1 MSNIKKSLL
10 KGTIYGAISATT
22 YLLTKQLL
30 EEHFNSNQSNQSAS
44 KSQEKHVTNM
54 ILGVNKYGN
63 KMETTLER
71 LPHLL
76 VAGTTGSGKSVGM
89 RSMIVSLIKNSTPN
103 ELRLALIDPKT
114 VEYSGYKGSPHL
126 LLDPITNMEEA
137 NNFVKRLVDEMER
150 RYSIFNELNVKKLDE
165 YHALAKDDT
174 SLETLPY
181 IVLVVDEFSDLIAQY
196 KDVDKLI
203 ARLGQKSRAA
213 GIHMIIA
220 TQSPRREVITGLIK
234 ANIPSRLAYMVANST
249 ESQIALDETGAERL
263 MPQGEFLL
271 RENSYY
277 SKLGQAPYISNE
289 ELNNIIE
296 ADKKRYGKPNYIN
309 LDDERN
315 GIHID

>member
-1 MSNIKKSLL
+1 MSNIKKSIL

-30 EEHFNSNQSNQSAS
+30 EEHFNSNQSDQST
-44 KSQEKHVTNM
+44 SQEKHVTNM
-54 ILGVNKYGN
+54 ILGVTKYGN

-76 VAGTTGSGKSVGM
+76 VAGVTGSGKSVGVN
-89 RSMIVSLIKNSTPN
+89 SMLVSLIKNTTPN

-137 NNFVKRLVDEMER
+137 NKFVDRLVDEMER
-150 RYSIFNELNVKKLDE
+150 RYTIFNELNVKKLDE
-165 YHALAKDDT
+165 YHALAKNDT

-181 IVLVVDEFSDLIAQY
+181 IVLVIDEFSDLIAQY
-196 KDVDKLI
+196 KGVEKQI

-263 MPQGEFLL
+263 MPYGEFLI
-271 RENSYY
+271 RENSYP
-277 SKLGQAPYISNE
+277 SKLGQAPFISNE